1 MRIEIIQL
9 ENIRSH
15 VKSTVP
21 FTKGFN
27 CLVGGLGCGKSSTL
41 YAIDFAL
48 FGEPLGRSYDYLLR
62 EGADNGKVTLQF
74 VQNGKSYKVLRGL
87 KRRGKGIG
95 QDFDELKLFQDENLI
110 ASVKTDAMA
119 EQLKTITGLDK
130 ELFREIVWVRQEH
143 LKELLDARPR
153 ERQKR
158 LDELFGLSDYEKAW
172 SNLAGY
178 QREYEGER
186 RAYERDSDVVGMEKL
201 NTKYNHVAEE
211 FSLIEIELQ
220 DMAQKLEEAKKALED
235 ADLKLKRL
243 EEVKTLTEELKRK
256 EAQTQANLTNVEDA
270 SASLA
275 EKIEGK
281 KIVVESLKQRLNT
294 MKTQTESCK
303 AEFKE
308 IGISPDQPIEAL
320 RQYMLT
326 FDDQIASLKGEE
338 EAALRTMQTDRKRLS
353 SLSAENRCPLCLQ
366 SLTEQYKNNLMRI
379 IQEENSGRQ
388 KTISQLR
395 HDIEE
400 LRQIK
405 NRANAAFS
413 NLQMLAPRIEEM
425 KTRINDESQTL
436 AELSKEFEEKQRLE
450 NELRVQ
456 LQAARTEIGKFD
468 MSELE
473 DARVQREQA
482 FRQYYLLESELR
494 TKENRKKDLFRR
506 LDEMK
511 ERIDQA
517 QQKIE
522 RMEKITKV
530 VEIIGGIRNAYR
542 SIQPKLR
549 SEFVKILRNFV
560 QQVLD
565 NLMGGQ
571 GPLINVLIDETYTP
585 YVKSESGVEREVSN
599 LSGGERTL
607 LAFAYRLGL
616 GQLIMQS
623 RTGHGLSILLLD
635 EPTESLG
642 REDGSIDRLAEAISR
657 FKAIEQI
664 IAVTHSEAFAEKAE
678 HVIRL
683 EKQAGIS
690 KISLMI
696 KNFQE

>member
-1 MRIEIIQL
+1 M
-9 ENIRSH
+9 
-15 VKSTVP
+15 T
-21 FTKGFN
+21 
-27 CLVGGLGCGKSSTL
+27 
-41 YAIDFAL
+41 
-48 FGEPLGRSYDYLLR
+48 
-62 EGADNGKVTLQF
+62 
-74 VQNGKSYKVLRGL
+74 
-87 KRRGKGIG
+87 
-95 QDFDELKLFQDENLI
+95 
-110 ASVKTDAMA
+110 
-119 EQLKTITGLDK
+119 
-130 ELFREIVWVRQEH
+130 
-143 LKELLDARPR
+143 
-153 ERQKR
+153 
-158 LDELFGLSDYEKAW
+158 
-172 SNLAGY
+172 
-178 QREYEGER
+178 
-186 RAYERDSDVVGMEKL
+186 
-201 NTKYNHVAEE
+201 
-211 FSLIEIELQ
+211 
-220 DMAQKLEEAKKALED
+220 QKLEEAKKALEN

-256 EAQTQANLTNVEDA
+256 EAHTQASLTNVEDA
-270 SASLA
+270 SASLT

-281 KIVVESLKQRLNT
+281 KIVFERLKQRLNT
-294 MKTQTESCK
+294 METRTESYK
-303 AEFKE
+303 TEFKE
-308 IGISPDQPIEAL
+308 IEISPDQPIEAL

-338 EAALRTMQTDRKRLS
+338 ESALRSMQTDRKRIS

-366 SLTEQYKNNLMRI
+366 SLTAQYKNNLMQR
-379 IQEENSGRQ
+379 IQEENSERQ

-405 NRANAAFS
+405 NKANAAFS
-413 NLQMLAPRIEEM
+413 NLQTLAPRIEEV

-436 AELSKEFEEKQRLE
+436 AKLTKEFEEKQRLE
-450 NELRVQ
+450 NELRKQ
-456 LQAARTEIGKFD
+456 LQATRTEIGKFD
-468 MSELE
+468 MSKLE
-473 DARVQREQA
+473 AARVQREQA

-522 RMEKITKV
+522 RMEKIVKV

-549 SEFVKILRNFV
+549 SEFVKVLRNFV

-565 NLMGGQ
+565 SLVGGEHQ
-571 GPLINVLIDETYTP
+571 LINVLIDETYTP
-585 YVKSESGVEREVSN
+585 CVKSEGGVEREVSN

-623 RTGHGLSILLLD
+623 RTGHGLSMLLLD

-683 EKQAGIS
+683 EKEVGVS
-690 KISLMI
+690 KVSLMI
-696 KNFQE
+696 KNF